1 MIVGTGTVDGDA
13 TVRRFKANAES
24 SAGFTV
30 SGTLT
35 IAPEPVFEVSGIDG
49 RLTKE
54 LIIPVASASAFSG
67 MENLAFAE
75 ITGVPENVNARAKV
89 LNGVLSVRLTNGG
102 TIMII
107 R

>member
-1 MIVGTGTVDGDA
+1 
-13 TVRRFKANAES
+13 
-24 SAGFTV
+24 
-30 SGTLT
+30 
-35 IAPEPVFEVSGIDG
+35 
-49 RLTKE
+49 
-54 LIIPVASASAFSG
+54 